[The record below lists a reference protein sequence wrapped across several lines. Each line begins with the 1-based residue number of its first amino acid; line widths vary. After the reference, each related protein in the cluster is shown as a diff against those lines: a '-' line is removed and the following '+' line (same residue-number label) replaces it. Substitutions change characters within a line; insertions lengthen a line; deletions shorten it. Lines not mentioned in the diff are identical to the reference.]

1 MSKLDD
7 KVVEVTKTITLAWTT
22 THPDIPSRKIALA
35 CETVIATKMFH
46 LLDGLGAVADN
57 DPSRVT
63 KIEITVDWENE
74 IDAVLS
80 AMAGSKRLDS

>member
-7 KVVEVTKTITLAWTT
+7 KVAEVTKTITQAWAT
-22 THPDIPSRKIALA
+22 THPDIPSRKIAQA

-63 KIEITVDWENE
+63 KIEITVDWEYE
-74 IDAVLS
+74 MDVALS
-80 AMAGSKRLDS
+80 AMPGAERLDS